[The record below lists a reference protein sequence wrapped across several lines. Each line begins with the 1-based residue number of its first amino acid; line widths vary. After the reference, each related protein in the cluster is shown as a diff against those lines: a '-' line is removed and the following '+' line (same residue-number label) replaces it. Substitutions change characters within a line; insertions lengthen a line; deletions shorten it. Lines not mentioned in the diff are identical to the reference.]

1 MLSTRFKVVK
11 EKNSF
16 STLEGILQSPKFIH
30 SIFIHVFYTDAR
42 KQRKQFFTFY
52 PLWFQ
57 CSIIFNES
65 TLFIYL
71 YSSWYK
77 FLG

>member
-42 KQRKQFFTFY
+42 KQRKQFFTTFY
-52 PLWFQ
+52 PL
-57 CSIIFNES
+57 
-65 TLFIYL
+65 
-71 YSSWYK
+71 
-77 FLG
+77 